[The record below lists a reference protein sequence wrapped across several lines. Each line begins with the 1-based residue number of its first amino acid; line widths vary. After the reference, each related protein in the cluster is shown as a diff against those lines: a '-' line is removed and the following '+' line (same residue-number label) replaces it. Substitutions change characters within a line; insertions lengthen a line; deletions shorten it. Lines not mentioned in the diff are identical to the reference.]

1 MGAAVEV
8 KGASVRGRLLEVG
21 ADSEVAEEVDG
32 LSDENKVLVRCRTRS
47 LERDSLDAVKFP
59 GGRGEGLR
67 PTRVLPIANCWKSRQ
82 AESGK
87 KERIGENALS
97 KQVVRWETT
106 V

>member
-47 LERDSLDAVKFP
+47 LERDSLDAVKF
-59 GGRGEGLR
+59 
-67 PTRVLPIANCWKSRQ
+67 
-82 AESGK
+82 
-87 KERIGENALS
+87 
-97 KQVVRWETT
+97 
-106 V
+106 